1 MLQSTPSARS
11 HPIIGST
18 QANNWW
24 PITRNWSIVCVRN
37 ILGVCWSKQ
46 EEDWWVWLLYK
57 SRAINLCWKG
67 SGKEIRRHVYMTCSL
82 GTSWPFPLV
91 LFCVAYSHTEWKYL
105 ASVASL
111 TTTPRASPSTPSR
124 WIGTVHRC
132 VVQIGIGEKTYRRA
146 ALVLGQHMR
155 LLLLLDRC
163 VQVLSFK
170 YEGISSNMNCSC
182 DQSAS
187 MNPRIHATKIV
198 DQLRPSGSFWLAASQ
213 HRLISTIWFF
223 PSGARANRPMEL
235 KHAGR

>member
-24 PITRNWSIVCVRN
+24 PITRNWSIVCMRN

-91 LFCVAYSHTEWKYL
+91 LFCVAYSHTGWKHL
-105 ASVASL
+105 ASAASL
-111 TTTPRASPSTPSR
+111 KLPDHNTACQLV
-124 WIGTVHRC
+124 GTITLGSARC
-132 VVQIGIGEKTYRRA
+132 VDAWCRSASARPCIGEMTYRRA
-146 ALVLGQHMR
+146 ARVGGQHKR
-155 LLLLLDRC
+155 L
-163 VQVLSFK
+163 
-170 YEGISSNMNCSC
+170 
-182 DQSAS
+182 
-187 MNPRIHATKIV
+187 
-198 DQLRPSGSFWLAASQ
+198 
-213 HRLISTIWFF
+213 
-223 PSGARANRPMEL
+223 
-235 KHAGR
+235 